1 MPIKRDEVLLQGLF
15 LLILV
20 AIALKIWHLKSFLV
34 SPVHRILDLLCEAKN
49 LLIGIALRVCP
60 DSSALNVILVLLLV
74 IIIVSIAVWVAR
86 RKKNRQQQAC
96 FYWNLL
102 LNDPKKAEKSLR
114 AIEDML
120 ADKTMAWGTR
130 AFVML
135 GLKEG
140 KRGLSVIVENA
151 DKVSVEFIERF
162 IRALEPEVKVRGR
175 GVIKCPDT
183 RLETPETRE
192 EKEPPS
198 LSPFVSNSLSFSKE
212 NENQGDTLY
221 FACSVESDPPA
232 PVGIR
237 LGDVWRHIGIFGST
251 GSGKTTTAAILSLL
265 LYKAGYPVVIL
276 DWHGEYSALLRS
288 IRELSVLDPLTADVS
303 FNPISEDIESTIN
316 IIEDVFDLSQPQSA
330 VLYRMLKTY
339 SNRISGLHDLLYLL
353 ESRVDEGYWERELR
367 QALVRKLE
375 FIDSKEGRKILSKGR
390 AYRPPSS
397 GLQIIDLSNIRNTS
411 LRRIVGLVAVREIYR
426 EALESNHWRNNR
438 LILVIDEAQNLLPRE
453 HDNFIARMLAE
464 VRKYGVAFI
473 ISTQSPSSINME
485 FLKNINTKIIHA
497 IRTGIDKRV
506 LVDSTDISEELATR
520 VGFLK
525 PGEAILSTPSI
536 GGPVLVRICS
546 ELLLGEAL
554 RCSPAFVI

>member
-1 MPIKRDEVLLQGLF
+1 MPTKRDDVLLQGLF
-15 LLILV
+15 LLTLV
-20 AIALKIWHLKSFLV
+20 AIALKIWHLKSFLAN
-34 SPVHRILDLLCEAKN
+34 PLHRIMDLLYKVKN
-49 LLIGIALRVCP
+49 LMLGIILRVCSS
-60 DSSALNVILVLLLV
+60 SSALNVIIVLSLV
-74 IIIVSIAVWVAR
+74 IIIISIAVWVAR
-86 RKKNRQQQAC
+86 KKRNRQQQAC

-102 LNDPKKAEKSLR
+102 LNDPKKAERSLR

-120 ADKTMAWGTR
+120 ADKTMVWGTR

-140 KRGLSVIVENA
+140 KRTLSVIVENT
-151 DKVSVEFIERF
+151 DKVPVEFVERF
-162 IRALEPEVKVRGR
+162 IRALEPEVEVTGKGI
-175 GVIKCPDT
+175 IKCPDT
-183 RLETPETRE
+183 RLETPEPEIKEKRE
-192 EKEPPS
+192 APS
-198 LSPFVSNSLSFSKE
+198 LSPFVGSSLSFSKR
-212 NENQGDTLY
+212 NENHSDTLY
-221 FACSVESDPPA
+221 FACSVESNPPS
-232 PVGIR
+232 PLGIR
-237 LGDVWRHIGIFGST
+237 LSDVWRHIGIFGST

-276 DWHGEYSALLRS
+276 DWHGEYSALLRNV
-288 IRELSVLDPLTADVS
+288 RELSVLDPLNADVS
-303 FNPISEDIESTIN
+303 FNPISADIESTIN
-316 IIEDVFDLSQPQSA
+316 ILEDVFDFSQPQSA
-330 VLYRMLKTY
+330 VMYRMLKTY

-375 FIDSKEGRKILSKGR
+375 FIDSKEGRKIISKGK

-397 GLQIIDLSNIRNTS
+397 GLQVIDLSNVRNMS

-426 EALESNHWRNNR
+426 EALESDHLRSDR

-485 FLKNINTKIIHA
+485 FLKNINTKVIHA

-506 LVDSTDISEELATR
+506 LVDSTDISEELASR

-536 GGPVLVRICS
+536 GRPVLVRICN

-554 RCSPAFVI
+554 KC

>member
-1 MPIKRDEVLLQGLF
+1 MPTKRDEVLLQGLF

-34 SPVHRILDLLCEAKN
+34 SPVHRIVDLLYKAKN

-60 DSSALNVILVLLLV
+60 DSSALNVILVLSLV

-86 RKKNRQQQAC
+86 RKRNRQQQAC
-96 FYWNLL
+96 FCWNLL

-120 ADKTMAWGTR
+120 ADKTMVWGTR

-140 KRGLSVIVENA
+140 KRALSVIVENT

-162 IRALEPEVKVRGR
+162 IRALEPEVEVTGK
-175 GVIKCPDT
+175 GVIKCPDM
-183 RLETPETRE
+183 RLETPEMRE
-192 EKEPPS
+192 EKEAPS

-212 NENQGDTLY
+212 NENHSDTLY
-221 FACSVESDPPA
+221 FACSIESNPPA

-237 LGDVWRHIGIFGST
+237 LSDVWRHIGIFGST

-276 DWHGEYSALLRS
+276 DWHGEYSALLGS
-288 IRELSVLDPLTADVS
+288 VRELSVLDPLTADVS
-303 FNPISEDIESTIN
+303 FNPISADIESTIN
-316 IIEDVFDLSQPQSA
+316 ILEDVFDLSQPQSA

-375 FIDSKEGRKILSKGR
+375 FIDSKEGRKIISKR
-390 AYRPPSS
+390 KAYRPPSS
-397 GLQIIDLSNIRNTS
+397 GLQVIDLSNIRNTS

-464 VRKYGVAFI
+464 VRKYGVAFV

-536 GGPVLVRICS
+536 GRPVLVRICN

-554 RCSPAFVI
+554 RCGPAFVL